1 MKRQYNTVAYI
12 YSKVDRRGQLAGKNA
27 VMHIAVDPFADAAKF
42 AYLHTGLFHQ
52 YIFYSE

>member
-12 YSKVDRRGQLAGKNA
+12 YSKVDRRGQLAGRNA